1 MPKFCANLTMLFNE
15 VDFMDRFDKAAQAGF
30 KGVEYLFP

>member
-15 VDFMDRFDKAAQAGF
+15 VDFMDRFEAAAKADF
-30 KGVEYLFP
+30 TGV